1 MVAAASASS
10 LVLPAAV
17 AAAAYSSLSVP
28 FLSFPPGVPLLSQH
42 TALPFPDL
50 PDLFSFLLGGIR
62 DSDPDPEVVSSA
74 AAEAVNYRAEETAVV
89 PRAG

>member
-42 TALPFPDL
+42 RSSVPGSSGF
-50 PDLFSFLLGGIR
+50 FSFLLGGIQ

>member
-17 AAAAYSSLSVP
+17 VAAAYSSLSVP

-42 TALPFPDL
+42 CSSVPGSSGF
-50 PDLFSFLLGGIR
+50 FFLLDGIR

>member
-17 AAAAYSSLSVP
+17 AAAAYSSLSVS

-42 TALPFPDL
+42 CALPFPDL
-50 PDLFSFLLGGIR
+50 PDFFPSRWNPGFGSG
-62 DSDPDPEVVSSA
+62 PEVVSSA

>member
-10 LVLPAAV
+10 LVLPAA
-17 AAAAYSSLSVP
+17 AAYSSLSCAV
-28 FLSFPPGVPLLSQH
+28 FSLVPLLSQH
-42 TALPFPDL
+42 TRHFRFYYFFGAVFRWNPD
-50 PDLFSFLLGGIR
+50 SGSGA
-62 DSDPDPEVVSSA
+62 VVVPS

>member
-42 TALPFPDL
+42 RSSVPGSSG
-50 PDLFSFLLGGIR
+50 LFFLLGGIR